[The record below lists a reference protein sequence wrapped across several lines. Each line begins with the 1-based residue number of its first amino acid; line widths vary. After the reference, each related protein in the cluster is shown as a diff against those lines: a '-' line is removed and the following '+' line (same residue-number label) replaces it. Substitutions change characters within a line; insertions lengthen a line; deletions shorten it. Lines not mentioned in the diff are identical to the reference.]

1 MVCNKRLY
9 KHQSFL
15 IFCLQNVLKVPSYEL
30 SKKGIVVGTSL
41 SCVSMSHTMNS
52 VSILTWRHFEIM
64 KTNFAVN
71 ECNLSIT
78 DAPTYIR
85 SMWFP

>member
-30 SKKGIVVGTSL
+30 SKKGSSGNVFVMCLDESYDEFRFNFNL
-41 SCVSMSHTMNS
+41 KVFRNH
-52 VSILTWRHFEIM
+52 E
-64 KTNFAVN
+64 TNHFAVN

-85 SMWFP
+85 SM